1 VDLPDIASPAFKRD
15 PFPIL
20 AGMRASCPVARLP
33 AGGDKAP
40 WLVTRHADVVALLK
54 DGRFSKDMEKVPGAR
69 LPWTPA
75 FARPLTRNM
84 LDLDEPDHRRL
95 RALVQQAFTPQRIE
109 PMHAR
114 ILALSTALLDQ
125 AGRSGRIDLVR
136 DYAAPIPT
144 IIIAEMLGIPA
155 AHRARFQ
162 RWTSRIVAADA
173 SQWAIVRAVP
183 AIWRFM
189 RYLRRLIAAKR
200 REPADDLLG
209 ALILARDGDDRMSE
223 DELLAMAFLLI
234 VAGHETTVNLIS
246 GGIFDLIGHPDVAER
261 LLAEPALIG
270 PAVEELLRFSAP
282 VMNATVRFARH
293 DLDLAGTPI
302 PAGALVYASLA
313 SANRD
318 EAVWERPDELDIARS
333 PNRHLGF
340 GDGPHFCA
348 GAALARAEAQIA
360 ILEFLRRFPRA
371 RLSGV
376 PEWKAGII
384 LRGLRTLPL
393 DLRGG

>member
-1 VDLPDIASPAFKRD
+1 VDLPDFASPAFKRD

-20 AGMRASCPVARLP
+20 ARMRASCPVARFS
-33 AGGDKAP
+33 AGGEKAP

-54 DGRFSKDMEKVPGAR
+54 DERFAKDMENVPGAR

-75 FARPLTRNM
+75 FARPLLRNM

-95 RALVQQAFTPQRIE
+95 RALVQKAFTPQMIE
-109 PMHAR
+109 PVSAR

-125 AGRSGRIDLVR
+125 ASRSGKIDLVR

-144 IIIAEMLGIPA
+144 IIISEMLGIPA
-155 AHRARFQ
+155 ADRAHFQ
-162 RWTSRIVAADA
+162 RWTTIIVAADA

-200 REPADDLLG
+200 RQPADDLLS

-234 VAGHETTVNLIS
+234 VAGHETTVNLIG
-246 GGIFDLIGHPDVAER
+246 GGILTLLQNPEQAER
-261 LLAEPALIG
+261 LLAEPVLIK
-270 PAVEELLRFSAP
+270 PAVEELLRFSGPLMTASP
-282 VMNATVRFARH
+282 RFART
-293 DLDLAGTPI
+293 DLDLAGTHI
-302 PAGALVYASLA
+302 PGGGLVYASLA

-318 EAVWERPDELDIARS
+318 AAAWDRPDELDIARN
-333 PNRHLGF
+333 PNRHLAF

-371 RLSGV
+371 RVAGPL
-376 PEWKAGII
+376 EWKPGIL
-384 LRGLRTLPL
+384 LRGLKALPL

>member
-1 VDLPDIASPAFKRD
+1 MDLPDFSSPDFKCD
-15 PFPIL
+15 PFPVL
-20 AGMRASCPVARLP
+20 ARMRAECPVARFP

-54 DGRFSKDMEKVPGAR
+54 DERFTTDMSQVPGAR
-69 LPWTPA
+69 LPWIPG

-84 LDLDEPDHRRL
+84 LDLDDPDHRRL
-95 RALVQQAFTPQRIE
+95 RALVQKAFTPQMIE
-109 PMHAR
+109 PMRAR
-114 ILALSTALLDQ
+114 IHALSADLLDR
-125 AGRSGRIDLVR
+125 AGRAGTVDLVR
-136 DYAAPIPT
+136 DYALPIPT
-144 IIIAEMLGIPA
+144 IIISEMLGIPLSD
-155 AHRARFQ
+155 RARFQ
-162 RWTSRIVAADA
+162 RWTSIIVAADV
-173 SQWAIVRAVP
+173 SQWAMVRAVP
-183 AIWRFM
+183 SVWRFM
-189 RYLRRLIAAKR
+189 RYLRRLIAGKR
-200 REPADDLLG
+200 RQPGDDLLSR
-209 ALILARDGDDRMSE
+209 LILARDGDDRMSE

-246 GGIFDLIGHPDVAER
+246 GGILDLIQHSEAAER

-282 VMNATVRFARH
+282 VMTATVRFPRH
-293 DLDLAGTPI
+293 DLDMAGTLI
-302 PAGALVYASLA
+302 PGGALVYASLA

-360 ILEFLRRFPRA
+360 ILEFFRRFPQA
-371 RLSGV
+371 RVNGAL
-376 PEWKAGII
+376 EWKPGII
-384 LRGLRTLPL
+384 LRGLKALPL
-393 DLRGG
+393 DLRGA